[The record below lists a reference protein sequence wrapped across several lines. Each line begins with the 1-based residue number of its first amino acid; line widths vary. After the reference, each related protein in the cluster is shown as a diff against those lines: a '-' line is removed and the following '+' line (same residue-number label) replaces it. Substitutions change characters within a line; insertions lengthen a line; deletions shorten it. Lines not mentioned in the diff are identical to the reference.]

1 MLSDSY
7 LLCAAG
13 TTDTFGG
20 GRCGWP
26 LKNLVLVLLAILAV
40 NKVMFH
46 LLAHT
51 LSRELYLRLSPLA
64 NVLLFLML
72 LPNSLRFRG
81 RLGFGEI
88 E

>member
-20 GRCGWP
+20 RRCGWP

-40 NKVMFH
+40 NKV
-46 LLAHT
+46 
-51 LSRELYLRLSPLA
+51 
-64 NVLLFLML
+64 NVSFA
-72 LPNSLRFRG
+72 G
-81 RLGFGEI
+81 THI
-88 E
+88 EP